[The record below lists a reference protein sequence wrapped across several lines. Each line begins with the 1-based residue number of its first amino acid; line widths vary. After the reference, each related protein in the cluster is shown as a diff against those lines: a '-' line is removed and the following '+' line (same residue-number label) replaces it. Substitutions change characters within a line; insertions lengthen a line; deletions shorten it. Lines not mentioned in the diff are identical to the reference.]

1 MSQIAEHFDKFH
13 ALPNHSEISLE
24 MTFDAGHRIVGHKG
38 KCARLHGH
46 TYKVHIMA
54 AGEVKDPGF
63 VVDFGD
69 LKDLV
74 NEWDHQM
81 LLWDQDPCIA
91 ATEEPLTGFQ
101 EDEGRTRTTQVHDNV
116 VGIIRL
122 PFNPT
127 AENMSKYLANEAYLR
142 FDLKGIMVEL
152 WETPK
157 ACARYVI

>member
-1 MSQIAEHFDKFH
+1 MNVADHFN
-13 ALPNHSEISLE
+13 AISELPNHGEISLE

-54 AGEVKDPGF
+54 AGEIKEPGF

-74 NEWDHQM
+74 NEWDHRM
-81 LLWDQDPCIA
+81 LLWEKDLVFFREHDLENA
-91 ATEEPLTGFQ
+91 LA
-101 EDEGRTRTTQVHDNV
+101 EDEAGV
-116 VGIIRL
+116 VRL

-127 AENMSKYLANEAYLR
+127 AENMARYLAGEIWMR
-142 FDLKGIMVEL
+142 FGLAGVMIEL
-152 WETPK
+152 WETEK
-157 ACARYVI
+157 SMARYLI